1 MITKTDMRQKPNSG
15 SKLRVAHLNM
25 RSLKNRSHVLKMREL
40 MQEKD
45 YYVLVVSRLN
55 LTVTNAENRTGRL

>member
-1 MITKTDMRQKPNSG
+1 MLLTVKI
-15 SKLRVAHLNM
+15 
-25 RSLKNRSHVLKMREL
+25 REL
-40 MQEKD
+40 MHEKD